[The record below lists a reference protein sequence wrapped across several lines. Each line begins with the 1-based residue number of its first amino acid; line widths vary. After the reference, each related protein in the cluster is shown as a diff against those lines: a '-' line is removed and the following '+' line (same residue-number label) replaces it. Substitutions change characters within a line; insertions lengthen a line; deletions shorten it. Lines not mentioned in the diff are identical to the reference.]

1 MVSLTINQSTV
12 EAAEGALVLDVCL
25 DLGLDIPTLC
35 HRRELPSYGACR
47 LCTVEVTQG
56 GRTRLSAACSL
67 PVAADMVVETESE
80 RVRTGRRIMAELL
93 LARCPKNEQV
103 RDLAA
108 RLGVTETRFTKRA
121 VHVEE
126 EEAEEEEGGLP
137 PLTVHHPPAT
147 KEGDCVLCG
156 LCVRACSELAG
167 VHAIGFAGR
176 GVNRRVATPFDRLSR
191 TCVGCGTCTFV
202 CPTHAIDM
210 EGPALL
216 RFRELSAERRFCRYM
231 RMGIVS
237 QKICP
242 NDYRCGQC
250 EYDQEME
257 DMMGTHPVLAAKP
270 AKFKQLTPVDGLEY
284 MPHYAYHPQIHAW
297 VQAIGPVLKVG
308 VDAFRIAFSRGIEG
322 VGLPPVGT
330 QVARGEPVIFLETPQ
345 GTFEVPCPVSGE
357 VTAVNPDL
365 AVQPELIGLDCYRR
379 GWLLLIRPQNVDL
392 ELQFLIKGLGVPTW
406 LTREFRRLRDCVPPG
421 YDQHEDLGGV
431 LAELDGE
438 TLASVGRE
446 FFHPS
451 RPPGAAGPR

>member
-1 MVSLTINQSTV
+1 MVSLTINQQTV
-12 EAAEGALVLDVCL
+12 EADEGALVLDVCRET
-25 DLGLDIPTLC
+25 GVDIPTLC

-80 RVRTGRRIMAELL
+80 RVVAGRRMMAELL

-103 RDLAA
+103 RELAA
-108 RLGVTETRFTKRA
+108 RLGVNETRFTPRA
-121 VHVEE
+121 VAVED
-126 EEAEEEEGGLP
+126 EADEEEGGLP
-137 PLTVHHPPAT
+137 PLTVRHQSAA

-156 LCVRACSELAG
+156 LCVRACTELAG

-176 GVNRRVATPFDRLSR
+176 GVNRRVATPFDRISR
-191 TCVGCGTCTFV
+191 VCVGCGACTFV

-270 AKFKQLTPVDGLEY
+270 ANFKQLTPIDGLEY
-284 MPHYAYHPQIHAW
+284 MPHYAYHPQFHAW
-297 VQAIGPVLKVG
+297 AQAIGPVLKVG
-308 VDAFRIAFSRGIEG
+308 VDAFRVAFGRGIEG
-322 VGLPPVGT
+322 VRLPAVGT
-330 QVARGEPVIFLETPQ
+330 QVTRGEPVIVLETAQ
-345 GTFEVPCPVSGE
+345 GSVEVPCPVGGE

-365 AVQPELIGLDCYRR
+365 AVQPELVGLDCYRR
-379 GWLLLIRPQNVDL
+379 GWLLLIQPQNVDL
-392 ELQFLIKGLGVPTW
+392 ELQFLIKDLGVPTW
-406 LTREFRRLRDCVPPG
+406 LTRQLRRLRECLPSG
-421 YDQHEDLGGV
+421 YDQPEDLGGV
-431 LAELDGE
+431 LAELDEE

-446 FFHPS
+446 FFQPS